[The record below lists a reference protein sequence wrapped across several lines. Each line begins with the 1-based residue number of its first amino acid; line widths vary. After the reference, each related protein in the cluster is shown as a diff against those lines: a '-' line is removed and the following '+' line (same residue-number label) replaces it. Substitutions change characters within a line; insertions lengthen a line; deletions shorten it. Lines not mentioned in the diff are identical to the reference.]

1 MNNITMTPSMKA
13 GIDYQDTA
21 ENYNPYKVGSKDF
34 NEYESRFNALLQMN
48 EDVQWGM

>member
-34 NEYESRFNALLQMN
+34 KEYESRFNALLQMYEN
-48 EDVQWGM
+48 VQRGM